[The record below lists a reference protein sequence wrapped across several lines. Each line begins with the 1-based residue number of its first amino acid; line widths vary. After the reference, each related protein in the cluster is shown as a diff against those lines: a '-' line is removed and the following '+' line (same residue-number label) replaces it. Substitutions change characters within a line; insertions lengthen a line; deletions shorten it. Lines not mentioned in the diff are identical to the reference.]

1 MQSQKPKKPKKP
13 KKPSSRAA
21 KPDDGGEAGR
31 TSSAA
36 VAAPLPGE
44 GAVDSTLLD
53 QAVAELNRR
62 YAVKG
67 LETIREIGE
76 YVLAVFFDGEP
87 ENFRDRGNGHITFR
101 QLGERDDLRVSYAFI
116 WRAVSVVD
124 QLRLLPEEVAS
135 ALPPT
140 HHTLLLGVKDTK
152 KKQDL
157 ARQAVAGEWS
167 KDRLQV
173 AVTKLREK
181 EKSAAGRPPLPAF
194 VKAIHKLSK
203 LLEGDS
209 IAFGGL
215 DKIDEIDEDEAARLY
230 QTVTGMKLQC
240 EALQKELERKVPGFG
255 PKE

>member
-1 MQSQKPKKPKKP
+1 
-13 KKPSSRAA
+13 
-21 KPDDGGEAGR
+21 
-31 TSSAA
+31 
-36 VAAPLPGE
+36 
-44 GAVDSTLLD
+44 
-53 QAVAELNRR
+53 
-62 YAVKG
+62 
-67 LETIREIGE
+67 
-76 YVLAVFFDGEP
+76 
-87 ENFRDRGNGHITFR
+87 
-101 QLGERDDLRVSYAFI
+101 
-116 WRAVSVVD
+116 VVD